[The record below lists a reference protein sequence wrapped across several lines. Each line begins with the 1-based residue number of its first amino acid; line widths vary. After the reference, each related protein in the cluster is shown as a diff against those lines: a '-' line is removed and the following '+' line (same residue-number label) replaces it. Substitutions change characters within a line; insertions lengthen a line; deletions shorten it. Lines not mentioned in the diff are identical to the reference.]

1 MKESNKKYLE
11 GLGKFTVILASIC
24 IVGYVC
30 WFWGVYQRGVSNDP
44 AIWGAFGDY
53 IGGRMWYLL
62 PQP

>member
-30 WFWGVYQRGVSNDP
+30 WFWGVY
-44 AIWGAFGDY
+44 A
-53 IGGRMWYLL
+53 
-62 PQP
+62 